1 MRFAKWV
8 FLLAG
13 ITVVLMVIPPYF
25 MEQRFGQDNP
35 PPVNHPEFYYGFFGV
50 TLAWQFM
57 FLVIGSDPIR
67 FRRAMLPAMV
77 EKASFAVAI
86 PTLYALERVTVTWL
100 ASPRWMRPGWCY
112 SSSPTCELP
121 KRRQRDRATAGRF
134 ERGR

>member
-13 ITVVLMVIPPYF
+13 ITGVLMVIPPYF
-25 MEQRFGQDNP
+25 LEQRFGQDNP

-50 TLAWQFM
+50 TLGWQFM

-77 EKASFAVAI
+77 EKASFSIAI
-86 PTLYALERVTVTWL
+86 PILYVMERVAVTWVGFALMDGTWL
-100 ASPRWMRPGWCY
+100 ALFIIAYLRTPQ
-112 SSSPTCELP
+112 E
-121 KRRQRDRATAGRF
+121 KAT
-134 ERGR
+134 